1 MKYYNYIIFI
11 FIALGMA
18 SCTEDFLDKN
28 TDPNAITQDEA
39 SARYFITDP
48 QYKLYGPDRWFYWR
62 AHLIHAD
69 RYSGHFTF
77 GFNGSW
83 WSDELGYSYSSGY
96 TDASW
101 DWMGGY
107 FGSID
112 NFLGLTEPS
121 GDFENDLMHAVGMI
135 IQGLYYQMYT
145 DLFGEIP
152 FSEAGVEGIVTPKY
166 DTQLEIYTGIIED
179 LDNAMSTIGDNTKT
193 GDGIDDLGENDLY
206 FGGDLQL
213 WKKLANSL
221 KLRIALRAYGAEGA
235 TFADA
240 AITEALNA
248 GLFLAEG
255 EDCIM
260 VKDDIISQWE
270 SGAYGD
276 IWYGFGGQ
284 GSKWTVGQ
292 NLIDNLRNNNDP
304 RLPFYAEPADG
315 GVVDLVRPAADP
327 GRSQFPKHVD
337 FVAQVLTDAG
347 VVYTRTD
354 QGDSIVTIDMPE
366 AAYYVGQPT
375 RMGGDIYSYIRPE
388 FFSRPAP
395 EIFAEKN
402 SGTNM
407 WDEIILT
414 AAEAYFLQAEAA
426 LLGFGGGDAQ
436 ALYQSGISNAMSL
449 WGVSDGDITTFIG
462 AEDMAL
468 LNGTTEQN
476 MEKVSIQRWLACY
489 TDGFEAWAIA
499 RKSGYP
505 SNLTTTL
512 TDPEIYGLGDID
524 GRYPE
529 RLRYGSNLQ
538 TMDPEN
544 YQIVIGRQGPDRQDT
559 KLWWA
564 K

>member
-18 SCTEDFLDKN
+18 SCTEDFLEKN
-28 TDPNAITQDEA
+28 TDPNAITQEEA

-48 QYKLYGPDRWFYWR
+48 QYRLYAPDRYPYWR

-69 RYSGHFTF
+69 RYAGYFTF
-77 GFNGSW
+77 GHNGCW
-83 WSDELGYSYSSGY
+83 WDDELGYSYSSGY
-96 TDASW
+96 TDAVW
-101 DWMGGY
+101 GWMSGY

-112 NFLGLTEPS
+112 NFLGLTEHG
-121 GDFENDLMHAVGMI
+121 GDFENDLMHAVGII
-135 IQGLYYQMYT
+135 IQGLYNQMYT

-166 DTQLEIYTGIIED
+166 DTQMEIYLGIIED
-179 LDNAMSTIGDNTKT
+179 LEDAMATIGDNAKT
-193 GDGIDDLGENDLY
+193 GEGIDDLGVNDLY

-255 EDCIM
+255 EDCVM
-260 VKDDIISQWE
+260 TKDDIISQW
-270 SGAYGD
+270 SSSAYGD
-276 IWYGFGGQ
+276 VWHNFGGQ
-284 GSKWTVGQ
+284 GSKWRVGQ
-292 NLIDNLRNNNDP
+292 NVIDNLRNNNDP

-315 GVVDLVRPAADP
+315 GVFDLVRPAADP
-327 GRSQFPKHVD
+327 GRSLFPKHVN
-337 FVAQVLTDAG
+337 FVTQVLTDAG
-347 VVYTRTD
+347 VAYTRTD
-354 QGDSIVTIDMPE
+354 VGADLVTIDMPVS
-366 AAYYVGQPT
+366 AYYVGQPT
-375 RMGGDIYSYIRPE
+375 RMGGDIKSYIRSE

-395 EIFAEKN
+395 EIPAKKN
-402 SGTNM
+402 TGTNM

-414 AAEAYFLQAEAA
+414 AAEAYFLQAEAT

-436 ALYQSGISNAMSL
+436 TLYQSGISNAMSL
-449 WGVSDGDITTFIG
+449 WGVSDADILTFIG

-468 LNGTTEQN
+468 LNGTQEQN

-489 TDGFEAWAIA
+489 TDGFEGWAIT

-505 SNLTTTL
+505 SILTTTL
-512 TDPEIYGLGDID
+512 TDPEIYGLGDIN

-529 RLRYGSNLQ
+529 RLRYGSNVQ
-538 TMDPEN
+538 TQDPEN
-544 YQIVIGRQGPDRQDT
+544 YNIVIERQGPDRQDT

>member
-1 MKYYNYIIFI
+1 MNYKSLIIFI

-18 SCTEDFLDKN
+18 SCTDDFVEINK
-28 TDPNAITQDEA
+28 DPNAITKEEA

-48 QYKLYGPDRWFYWR
+48 QYRLYAPDRYPYWR
-62 AHLIHAD
+62 AHLIHCD
-69 RYSGHFTF
+69 RYAGYFTF
-77 GFNGSW
+77 GHNGCW

-96 TDASW
+96 TDAAW
-101 DWMGGY
+101 GWMSGY

-112 NFLGLTEPS
+112 NFLGLTES
-121 GDFENDLMHAVGMI
+121 GGDFENDLMHAVGMI

-166 DTQLEIYTGIIED
+166 DTQEEIYTGIIED
-179 LDNAMSTIGDNTKT
+179 LDQAMTTIGDNAKT
-193 GDGIDDLGENDLY
+193 GEGIDDLGENDLY

-221 KLRIALRAYGAEGA
+221 KLRIALRAYGADGA
-235 TFADA
+235 GFADA
-240 AITEALNA
+240 AITEALTA

-255 EDCIM
+255 EDCVM
-260 VKDDIISQWE
+260 TKDDVISQW
-270 SGAYGD
+270 SSSAYGD
-276 IWYGFGGQ
+276 IWHNFGGQ
-284 GSKWTVGQ
+284 GSKWHVGQ
-292 NLIDNLRNNNDP
+292 NVIDNLRNNNDP

-315 GVVDLVRPAADP
+315 GVFDLVRPAEDP

-347 VVYTRTD
+347 VPYTRTD
-354 QGDSIVTIDMPE
+354 QSADLVTIDMPVS
-366 AAYYVGQPT
+366 AYYVGQPT

-395 EIFAEKN
+395 EIPAKKN

-407 WDEIILT
+407 WDEIIMT

-426 LLGFGGGDAQ
+426 LLGFGGDAE

-449 WGVSDGDITTFIG
+449 WGVSDADILTFIG

-468 LNGTTEQN
+468 LNGTVEQN

-489 TDGFEAWAIA
+489 TDGFEGWAIA

-512 TDPEIYGLGDID
+512 IDPEIYGLGDID

-529 RLRYGSNLQ
+529 RLRYGSNVQ
-538 TMDPEN
+538 TQDPEN
-544 YQIVIGRQGPDRQDT
+544 YGIVIGRQGADRQDT
-559 KLWWA
+559 KLWWD